1 MKTVQLFIPVIAV
14 FMVLSCVPPTRFKS
28 LQQENTDCQREK
40 KILKTEND
48 KISAENRELKSSLEV
63 SQKDL
68 MKVKTDNKECR
79 EELAALQQ
87 QHHRM
92 NKDYDDLKEAQQAL
106 LRGSEKEI
114 RKLMADLQ
122 VSQQDLEQQEL
133 ELKKLS
139 GTLDEKKKSIYQ
151 MEAELN
157 QRNTRLAELETVL
170 KQQEAAVRSLKKSVS
185 EALTGFENQ
194 GLTVSQKNG
203 KVYVSLEEKLLF
215 PSGSTNVDPKGIAAL
230 KQLAGVLEQNPD
242 ISIMIEGH
250 TDDVPVIPGSDFK
263 DNWDLSVLRATSI
276 VRILLQGSSI
286 NPKRLTV
293 SGRGEFFPVDPA
305 KTAEARQ
312 KNRRTE
318 IILSPRLEE
327 LYKLIE

>member
-1 MKTVQLFIPVIAV
+1 MRKITILMPVLGILVAAA
-14 FMVLSCVPPTRFKS
+14 CVPPTKFKT
-28 LQQENTDCQREK
+28 LQQQNTDCQQEREN
-40 KILKTEND
+40 LKTEND
-48 KISAENRELKSSLEV
+48 KITAENREIKSTLEN
-63 SQKDL
+63 SQKEL
-68 MKVKTDNKECR
+68 QKTQVENKSCSK
-79 EELAALQQ
+79 ELNVLQQ
-87 QHHRM
+87 QHQRL

-106 LRGSEKEI
+106 LKGSEEEI
-114 RKLMADLQ
+114 RKLMSDLQ
-122 VSQQDLEQQEL
+122 GSQQDLEQKEMEL
-133 ELKKLS
+133 NKLS
-139 GTLDEKKKSIYQ
+139 GTLDEKKKNMEQI
-151 MEAELN
+151 EAELN
-157 QRNTRLAELETVL
+157 QRNTRLAELENVL
-170 KQQEAAVRSLKKSVS
+170 KEQETAMKLLKKSVS

-215 PSGSTNVDPKGIAAL
+215 PSGSTTVDPRGVAAL
-230 KQLAGVLEQNPD
+230 KKLAGVLEKNPD

-250 TDDVPVIPGSDFK
+250 TDDVPVISGSSFK

-286 NPKRLTV
+286 SPKRLTT
-293 SGRGEFFPVDPA
+293 SGRGEYFPVDPA

-318 IILSPRLEE
+318 IILSPKLEE